1 VKPSKRSQYAFK
13 AREVQQ
19 ALLSN
24 GESRLQVLDTAGKL
38 RALNIETGRVVNTW
52 ETQQNGVVLPQVR
65 LRLGLVHAPQDC

>member
-1 VKPSKRSQYAFK
+1 
-13 AREVQQ
+13 
-19 ALLSN
+19 
-24 GESRLQVLDTAGKL
+24 VLDTAGKL